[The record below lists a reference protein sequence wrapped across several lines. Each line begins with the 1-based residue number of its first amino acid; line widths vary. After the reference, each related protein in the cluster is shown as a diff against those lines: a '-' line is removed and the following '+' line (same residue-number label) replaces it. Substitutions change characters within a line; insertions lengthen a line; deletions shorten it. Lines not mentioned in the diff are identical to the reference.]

1 MNILAV
7 GGTGF
12 VGTHL
17 CRELVSRGHEVA
29 ALSRTPADADLPAEV
44 ERLSGDVT
52 AYDSIESA
60 FEGRDAVVFLPAL
73 SPLFK
78 PSGGDQMHYE
88 IHLNGTEHAV
98 QAAEAHGVDQYIQ
111 LSALGADSNGD
122 TAYIRSKGQAE
133 TVVQE
138 SELQWT
144 IFRPSVVFGEG
155 GEFVSFTKLLAP
167 PYFTPLPGGG
177 KTRFQPI
184 WVGDLVPM
192 IVDAL
197 TGESG
202 EENADEEADSEVT
215 DSEEAADEDEPTP
228 AISRTDGDEDTTAET
243 HPNPHVGQI
252 YDIGGPDVLT
262 LAEVARL
269 AHAVDNKPINVLN
282 IPMGLAGVG
291 LKLLDSIPGAPM
303 GADQY
308 RSLQFDNTTTENDV
322 TAFGVAPDELRSLA
336 DYLGVEAAAA
346 KPVDVTA

>member
-1 MNILAV
+1 
-7 GGTGF
+7 
-12 VGTHL
+12 
-17 CRELVSRGHEVA
+17 
-29 ALSRTPADADLPAEV
+29 
-44 ERLSGDVT
+44 
-52 AYDSIESA
+52 
-60 FEGRDAVVFLPAL
+60 
-73 SPLFK
+73 
-78 PSGGDQMHYE
+78 MHYE
-88 IHLNGTEHAV
+88 IHLTGTEHAV

-111 LSALGADSNGD
+111 LSALGADPDGD

-133 TVVQE
+133 TVVKE

-184 WVGDLVPM
+184 WVGDLSPM
-192 IVDAL
+192 IVDTL
-197 TGESG
+197 EGEAG
-202 EENADEEADSEVT
+202 EAV
-215 DSEEAADEDEPTP
+215 DSEEPDNEETDGEDEPT
-228 AISRTDGDEDTTAET
+228 STTTRTDADADTAAELQT
-243 HPNPHVGQI
+243 NPHVGQI

-269 AHAVDNKPINVLN
+269 AHAADNKPINVFN

-291 LKLLDSIPGAPM
+291 LKLLDNVPGAPM
-303 GADQY
+303 GTDQY
-308 RSLQFDNTTTENDV
+308 RSLRFDNTTTENDV

-346 KPVDVTA
+346 DPVDLKA